1 MISSGLLAALFVFA
15 TPAVIA
21 LAVICLRL
29 LNKAAQS
36 PQDAQAL
43 QRIEA
48 GLREARE
55 RLLLMDSEMGK
66 KVSQLQLD
74 VIERVNQALQGNTQT
89 VLQQLGSA
97 TKSVS
102 ETDRNMQQRM
112 DSLQQRF
119 ADVQEGIATVKTTA
133 GEFTTIG
140 RELRDVLLPGG
151 QRGNFGQV
159 ELEKILKDVFPPQ
172 HLRFQSP
179 VEPGGTTLV
188 DAAVLLD
195 GKLIP
200 IDSKFPV
207 ADFLAIKKAAGGE
220 KVKARNQF
228 IKEIG
233 DLLADIESK
242 YIRPP
247 HTFEAAVMYIHSES
261 VYQEAVSM
269 DMGEG
274 GADLFTVA
282 QRRKVLLSSPHTLL
296 MHLRLIYSVVK
307 NQRLSENVSKLVE
320 MLNNLQPALEEVKD
334 AFGKAKKQLNFAGTN
349 LSEAE
354 AALSQFEQRLQGVVS
369 LPAEAPQKIPLK
381 SP

>member
-1 MISSGLLAALFVFA
+1 MISGGLLAALLLLA
-15 TPAVIA
+15 SAAVIGLA
-21 LAVICLRL
+21 LLCLRL
-29 LNKAAQS
+29 LNKAS
-36 PQDAQAL
+36 EDPQAL
-43 QRIEA
+43 QRIETE
-48 GLREARE
+48 LRSARE

-66 KVSQLQLD
+66 KASQLQLD
-74 VIERVNQALQGNTQT
+74 VIERVNQALQGNAQT
-89 VLQQLGSA
+89 VLQELGSA

-112 DSLQQRF
+112 DSLQKRF
-119 ADVQEGIATVKTTA
+119 ADVQEGIAAVKTTA
-133 GEFTTIG
+133 GEFTAVG
-140 RELRDVLLPGG
+140 KELRDVLLPGG

-188 DAAVLLD
+188 DAAVVLD

-207 ADFLAIKKAAGGE
+207 ADFLAVKKAAGGE

-228 IKEIG
+228 IKEI
-233 DLLADIESK
+233 DKLLTDIEGK

-274 GADLFTVA
+274 GADLFTIA

-320 MLNNLQPALEEVKD
+320 MLNGLQPALEEVKD
-334 AFGKAKKQLNFAGTN
+334 AFGKAKKQLNHAGTN
-349 LSEAE
+349 LAEAE
-354 AALSQFEQRLQGVVS
+354 AALSQFEQRLQGAVS
-369 LPAEAPQKIPLK
+369 LPGEAPEKIPLK